1 MSNQGNNNNFGG
13 FFKHLKVLIE
23 IGGVPLFFVAALIS
37 LIKFALSDTQL
48 VTKVFIIFSVV
59 IFLLLCRYVYFHW
72 EPRKIWRPV
81 ALVSMFA
88 IFSLLYKPFI
98 SCSEN
103 RLRYKNLRAFM
114 FKNLSVY
121 FIVSI

>member
-37 LIKFALSDTQL
+37 LIKLAFSDTEL
-48 VTKVFIIFSVV
+48 VTKVSIIFSVV

-88 IFSLLYKPFI
+88 IPVLTIASFYAWQHLPTKDI
-98 SCSEN
+98 
-103 RLRYKNLRAFM
+103 
-114 FKNLSVY
+114 
-121 FIVSI
+121 IVLVADFEMMMLN